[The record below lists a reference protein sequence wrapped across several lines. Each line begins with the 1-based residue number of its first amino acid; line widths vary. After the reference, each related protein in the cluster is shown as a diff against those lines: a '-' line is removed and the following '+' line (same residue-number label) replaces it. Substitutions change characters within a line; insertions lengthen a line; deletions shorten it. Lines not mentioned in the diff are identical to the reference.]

1 MEDCRHILV
10 VTFPGQG
17 HINPSLQFAKRVVKM
32 GVKVTFLT
40 ALCTLNRMPKTA
52 VFPQGLSFSGF
63 SNAFV
68 DGWTSGYISETFMAE
83 MKKCSSEAVAKH
95 ITSSAEK
102 GQPVIHVV
110 YTTLVPW
117 VGQVANALHVP
128 STSLWIQPATLL
140 DIYYYYFHGYGDII
154 GSKIN
159 DPSWS
164 IDLPGLPRLTGRDLP
179 SFLSSSDPYD
189 FTLPL
194 FKQHFDTR
202 DEETKLRILVN
213 SFDALEPEALR
224 AIEKLDLVA
233 VGPFIPSA
241 FLDGKDSSDTS
252 FGGDLFK
259 KSEDYVEWLNANP
272 KASVVYVAFGSYSE
286 LSKQQMEEIARGLL
300 ETRRPFL
307 WVVREEKNGEREEEK
322 PSWREEAEQHGMI
335 VPWCSQVEVLS
346 HPSLG
351 CFVSHCGWNSSL
363 ESLVCGVP
371 VVGIPQWTDQVTNA
385 KLIEDV
391 WKTGVRTTRNE
402 QGMVESG
409 EIKKCIEIVM
419 QGEEMRRNA
428 KKWRIWPRKL
438 QRKVDRRTRISR
450 FFSMKS

>member
-1 MEDCRHILV
+1 MEDGRHILV

-40 ALCTLNRMPKTA
+40 ALSAVNRIPKTA
-52 VFPQGLSFSGF
+52 VFPRGLSFSGF
-63 SNAFV
+63 ANAFV
-68 DGWTSGYISETFMAE
+68 DGWTSGTCFETFMAE
-83 MKKCSSEAVAKH
+83 MKKCGSEAVEKH

-110 YTTLVPW
+110 YTILVPW

-179 SFLSSSDPYD
+179 SFLSSSNPYD
-189 FTLPL
+189 FALPL
-194 FKQHFDTR
+194 FKQHFESR

-241 FLDGKDSSDTS
+241 FLDGKDS
-252 FGGDLFK
+252 
-259 KSEDYVEWLNANP
+259 
-272 KASVVYVAFGSYSE
+272 
-286 LSKQQMEEIARGLL
+286 
-300 ETRRPFL
+300 
-307 WVVREEKNGEREEEK
+307 
-322 PSWREEAEQHGMI
+322 
-335 VPWCSQVEVLS
+335 
-346 HPSLG
+346 
-351 CFVSHCGWNSSL
+351 
-363 ESLVCGVP
+363 
-371 VVGIPQWTDQVTNA
+371 
-385 KLIEDV
+385 
-391 WKTGVRTTRNE
+391 
-402 QGMVESG
+402 
-409 EIKKCIEIVM
+409 
-419 QGEEMRRNA
+419 NA
-428 KKWRIWPRKL
+428 KKWKDLAKEAAKEGGSSDKNLKDFLNEIL
-438 QRKVDRRTRISR
+438 AD
-450 FFSMKS
+450 